1 MVLPI
6 FFYLYGKIEKI
17 PLGGPLMNIPAHSI
31 EELIAQSA
39 HQELF
44 HLIDQWMQVTFP
56 TLRRRLVQTPTIT
69 FVAYGDLANANPDE
83 PFSSIVALAPQK
95 NNLSFYITGEKNGL
109 PILANYATFFPKS
122 AMGKTCLRLRNPKK
136 LNLSI
141 LEAIVHDVITWNDLQ
156 QKAN

>member
-1 MVLPI
+1 
-6 FFYLYGKIEKI
+6 
-17 PLGGPLMNIPAHSI
+17 MNIPAHSI

-95 NNLSFYITGEKNGL
+95 NNHSFYITGEKYGA
-109 PILANYATFFPKS
+109 PILANYADLFPKS
-122 AMGKTCLRLRNPKK
+122 AMGKTCLRLRNTKK
-136 LNLSI
+136 LDLTV
-141 LEAIVHDVITWNDLQ
+141 LKAIINDVITWNATQITD
-156 QKAN
+156 N